1 MISSDGDE
9 KTLRLPLCFARPL
22 SRLGRAQT
30 RLVLLIPAIAPARTC
45 SLARA
50 RTRSLSLNRCFI
62 SRLIRN
68 SLKSR
73 IYYSVSLNSSRV
85 ITLSCLESF
94 IGCAQVLAA
103 QFQLCHFRV
112 THIALYLNSVAKLQ
126 NFPQTYSFPIENVRP
141 NKH

>member
-1 MISSDGDE
+1 MISSDEDE
-9 KTLRLPLCFARPL
+9 KTLRPPLSFARPL

-73 IYYSVSLNSSRV
+73 IYYKISRAKV
-85 ITLSCLESF
+85 RFFLQFEYGNLIFFYAQGLHRGSGARLCRFARRRTMCNYITVP
-94 IGCAQVLAA
+94 IHRVK
-103 QFQLCHFRV
+103 QFRIFFL
-112 THIALYLNSVAKLQ
+112 
-126 NFPQTYSFPIENVRP
+126 
-141 NKH
+141 

>member
-1 MISSDGDE
+1 MISSDEDE
-9 KTLRLPLCFARPL
+9 KTLRPPLCFARPL

-45 SLARA
+45 SLAIA

-73 IYYSVSLNSSRV
+73 IYYSVSRAKVRFFLQFEYGNLIFFMHMGLHRGSGARLCRFARRRTMCNYT
-85 ITLSCLESF
+85 I
-94 IGCAQVLAA
+94 VLIHCVK
-103 QFQLCHFRV
+103 QFRIVFLRQ
-112 THIALYLNSVAKLQ
+112 K
-126 NFPQTYSFPIENVRP
+126 PP
-141 NKH
+141 